1 VLALVFRQGVT
12 LALAGVAIGLAGA
25 YFLTRLMTSLLF
37 EVKPADP
44 AVFVLAAVV
53 LSTVAAA
60 ASLVPS
66 LRATSID
73 PVVTLRYE

>member
-1 VLALVFRQGVT
+1 
-12 LALAGVAIGLAGA
+12 
-25 YFLTRLMTSLLF
+25 MTSLLF

-53 LSTVAAA
+53 LSAVAAA
-60 ASLVPS
+60 ASLLPS

>member
-1 VLALVFRQGVT
+1 MT
-12 LALAGVAIGLAGA
+12 GA

-44 AVFVLAAVV
+44 AVFVLAAVL
-53 LSTVAAA
+53 LSAAAAA
-60 ASLVPS
+60 ASLAPS
-66 LRATSID
+66 LRATAID